1 MYRIDSA
8 GSIAGQFTDGNPQAG
23 QEATVLPAD
32 WLNSVQEE
40 IAGVIEFAGI
50 ALSKPTRTQLR
61 QAIVTLIAGVV
72 GTGGGSVPTTRQV
85 TGAGL
90 VTGGGPLAADLTLTV
105 PKASAAEVLAGTID
119 NKAVTPLGLSSGFAR
134 SLTQPGYAAIPL
146 CGGLM
151 LQWLTGTVGANATA
165 ILSFPVAFP
174 TACLGAFVNG
184 GRLDYAAQDN
194 NPFVSGTGT
203 SNVSIF
209 NSADTLVSVNVLALG
224 Y

>member
-8 GSIAGQFTDGNPQAG
+8 GSIGGKFTDGNPQAG

-40 IAGVIEFAGI
+40 ISGVIEFAGI
-50 ALSKPTRTQLR
+50 GLSKPTQTQLR
-61 QAIVTLIAGVV
+61 QAIVALIAGVV
-72 GTGGGSVPTTRQV
+72 GTGGGSVPTTRNV
-85 TGAGL
+85 NGAGL

-105 PKASAAEVLAGTID
+105 PKASAAEVLAGTND
-119 NKAVTPLGLSSGFAR
+119 TKAVTPLGLSSGFAR
-134 SLTQPGYAAIPL
+134 SLAMPGYAVIPL
-146 CGGLM
+146 AGGLM
-151 LQWLTGTVGANATA
+151 LQWLSGTVGANATA
-165 ILSFPVAFP
+165 ILSFPTTFP

-194 NPFVSGTGT
+194 NPFASGTGT

-209 NSADTLVSVNVLALG
+209 NSADTTVSVFVLAIG